1 MVELQLIT
9 TNPLLLGRILL
20 DVPPTSGTAPTQ
32 SLLIPFDLSNFC
44 QMSIQEFDILFH
56 HIGNLSPNSTS
67 EFQTQIQLPW
77 QQIPKQG
84 SWSSSPKSTPPG
96 SPCQSLASPYFPV
109 IWAKNLI
116 ITLLT
121 LFLPHLHIH
130 QQNPIYFQTTFRIW
144 PLLVITTVTTSCQQ
158 DPKLTSPIPPV
169 ALYNLNRA
177 ATKLL

>member
-9 TNPLLLGRILL
+9 TNPFASRTHSAGCPSHFR
-20 DVPPTSGTAPTQ
+20 DCSHSVSVD
-32 SLLIPFDLSNFC
+32 SFWLSNFC
-44 QMSIQEFDILFH
+44 QMSIQEFDILSITLVTWAQTAH
-56 HIGNLSPNSTS
+56 LNSRHKPTTLTTDPKTR
-67 EFQTQIQLPW
+67 FLILPF
-77 QQIPKQG
+77 
-84 SWSSSPKSTPPG
+84 PKSTPPG

-116 ITLLT
+116 ITLT

-144 PLLVITTVTTSCQQ
+144 PLLVIITVTTSCQQ